1 MLETTYHGPDK
12 SKADM
17 AAMLADSPR
26 HVPGDVAVMMPG
38 GRPVGPRRGESLY
51 EAFRR
56 AVDGFGLVDC
66 GPVVRGG
73 SRVPDVVEEL
83 EV

>member
-17 AAMLADSPR
+17 AAALVNSPR
-26 HVPGDVAVMMPG
+26 HVPGDGTVNMPS
-38 GRPVGPRRGESLY
+38 GRPVGPRCGESLY
-51 EAFRR
+51 ESFRR
-56 AVDGFGLVDC
+56 AVDGFGLVDR

-73 SRVPDVVEEL
+73 SRVPDLVEEL